1 MLFLW
6 GKFLNGGF
14 AAMGRHLLVDL
25 MFWNICIVIIIEK
38 VKNTLLKDAFGDN
51 KYISK
56 CTSCGKLY
64 SGGFAVIKIHTL
76 ANLCFLKVDMTLI
89 LVLDA

>member
-25 MFWNICIVIIIEK
+25 MFWKICIVIIIEK
-38 VKNTLLKDAFGDN
+38 GKNTLLKDAFGEN
-51 KYISK
+51 KYIDK
-56 CTSCGKLY
+56 CNSCGKLY
-64 SGGFAVIKIHTL
+64 SGGFCSNKNTYVG
-76 ANLCFLKVDMTLI
+76 
-89 LVLDA
+89 

>member
-1 MLFLW
+1 MHFLW

-25 MFWNICIVIIIEK
+25 MFLENLYCYHYWK
-38 VKNTLLKDAFGDN
+38 GKDTLLKDALGDN

-64 SGGFAVIKIHTL
+64 SGGFCSNTNTYIG
-76 ANLCFLKVDMTLI
+76 
-89 LVLDA
+89 